1 MSNTIYP
8 VVVIARHD
16 HIRLKEVARAA
27 RKQGHPVADFLL
39 AELRRARVMEERS
52 SARTAGLDCH
62 VTYRINFEP
71 PKRRKLVLPEN
82 YRDSQGMLSV
92 LSSAGAAILGLHER
106 SRMAYRDLFGAL
118 HFVTVLQIESP
129 SPRFND
135 FAPDLGPRAA

>member
-16 HIRLKEVARAA
+16 HVRLKEVARTA

-39 AELRRARVMEERS
+39 AEIRRARVMEERT
-52 SARTAGLDCH
+52 SARTAGLNCR

-71 PKRRKLVLPEN
+71 PKRRKLVLPDD

-92 LSSAGAAILGLHER
+92 LSSTGAAILGLHER

-118 HFVTVLQIESP
+118 HYVTVLQVEPP
-129 SPRFND
+129 SPDFNS
-135 FAPDLGPRAA
+135 FAPDFGPRAA